1 MNFPLIKLIIVS
13 STFHLLAACG
23 STPPSNYYLL
33 TANSDFASVPDAPS
47 IGVGPIEIPAYLNRN
62 NLVYSKG
69 GNTLQIT
76 EYERWAEPINDGM
89 ARVLRLN
96 LAGLLQ
102 TEEVEAFPW
111 PRQQAPEYGVKVN
124 LLSLDTAS
132 GMAVLVAEWAIS
144 KRDSKDIMTRQ
155 LSQLQQPLV
164 TNPINGEAVAAA
176 YSQLLRQL
184 SEIIAA
190 SISADMQASK
200 RAT

>member
-1 MNFPLIKLIIVS
+1 M
-13 STFHLLAACG
+13 
-23 STPPSNYYLL
+23 
-33 TANSDFASVPDAPS
+33 
-47 IGVGPIEIPAYLNRN
+47 
-62 NLVYSKG
+62 
-69 GNTLQIT
+69 
-76 EYERWAEPINDGM
+76 
-89 ARVLRLN
+89 
-96 LAGLLQ
+96 
-102 TEEVEAFPW
+102 
-111 PRQQAPEYGVKVN
+111 
-124 LLSLDTAS
+124 
-132 GMAVLVAEWAIS
+132 LVAEWAIS